1 MANLTI
7 RHKIGQQ
14 RSILI
19 VILGKISVN
28 KKYEY
33 MITIISG
40 TNRKDSNTY
49 KIAREYQFILNE
61 KGIEAGIFSLEDLNV
76 LYYDNAFKKIEDEI
90 LIPTSH
96 FIIISPEYNGSFPG
110 VLKLLFDNSRSH
122 EIWFHKKALLTGVA
136 TGRAGNLRGMDH
148 LADVLNYIKITVHP
162 NKLPI
167 SVVDKVVSNDGKIID
182 RNTLKAINHQLDE
195 FIFWGAIN
203 TQPRP
208 AVSSGKAQTF
218 KI

>member
-1 MANLTI
+1 
-7 RHKIGQQ
+7 
-14 RSILI
+14 
-19 VILGKISVN
+19 
-28 KKYEY
+28 

-49 KIAREYQFILNE
+49 KIAREYQLILQE
-61 KGIEAGIFSLEDLNV
+61 KGIEAGIFSLENVDLLDYNT
-76 LYYDNAFKKIEDEI
+76 AFEKIENEI
-90 LIPTSH
+90 IIPTSH

-122 EIWFHKKALLTGVA
+122 EIWYHKKALLTGVA

-167 SVVDKVVSNDGKIID
+167 SVVHSVVGSDGKIID
-182 RNTLKAINHQLDE
+182 KNTLKAINQQLDE
-195 FIFWGAIN
+195 FIFWGAL
-203 TQPRP
+203 QPK
-208 AVSSGKAQTF
+208 SLHIKS
-218 KI
+218 